1 MKKIFIF
8 LILVTVISPFKTAS
22 AFEFNFIKDII
33 IQLFADTAVKATNC
47 IDNPKLKG
55 CSKSSNSEK
64 MSKEKAAEGCLQIYN
79 HSNVSK
85 ENEQDLFMKC
95 KDACKDEID
104 KDSKLRCEYRW
115 LFDEGL

>member
-22 AFEFNFIKDII
+22 AFDFIRDIM
-33 IQLFADTAVKATNC
+33 IQLFADTAVDTINS
-47 IDNPKLKG
+47 IDNPKSS
-55 CSKSSNSEK
+55 SKSSNSEK

>member
-22 AFEFNFIKDII
+22 AFDFIRDIM
-33 IQLFADTAVKATNC
+33 IQLFADTAVHTINS
-47 IDNPKLKG
+47 IDNPKSS
-55 CSKSSNSEK
+55 SKSSNSEK

-104 KDSKLRCEYRW
+104 KDSKLKCEYRW

>member
-22 AFEFNFIKDII
+22 AFDFIRDIM
-33 IQLFADTAVKATNC
+33 IQLFADTAVDTINS
-47 IDNPKLKG
+47 IDNPKSS
-55 CSKSSNSEK
+55 SKSSNSEK

-104 KDSKLRCEYRW
+104 KDSKLKCEYRW